1 MDLKTNKR
9 NIIGIL
15 IITLIFGAFFLISF
29 FRMNDGNDKKEE
41 IVNKDYVELFK
52 EKLDIEFNSENDFI
66 NFSSVGKE
74 LIVEPTKYKYYFKPC
89 FDFVIEEDGIKIT
102 NSLAKEFYD
111 LGFEIG
117 MKITAIND
125 ESIKGKDYFQ
135 IFELIYAKNY
145 EEKKIFTIN
154 GQTTIEYTYAAYN
167 NRYDYDAE
175 KNVLSIYDLDV
186 ANQEV
191 IYDFYSKNN
200 EMVLDLSKATLN
212 TFDGIRNF
220 VSLFSMGKEPIFKTP
235 EGIKGHLGRKINQL
249 TIVLGKNIDDG
260 VHFALTTINKI
271 NSNIK
276 IVENINDSNNITLST
291 TIFNGLNVINSSSY
305 TIYIKNFL
313 METKSSSSGD
323 ILI

>member
-1 MDLKTNKR
+1 
-9 NIIGIL
+9 
-15 IITLIFGAFFLISF
+15 
-29 FRMNDGNDKKEE
+29 
-41 IVNKDYVELFK
+41 
-52 EKLDIEFNSENDFI
+52 
-66 NFSSVGKE
+66 
-74 LIVEPTKYKYYFKPC
+74 
-89 FDFVIEEDGIKIT
+89 
-102 NSLAKEFYD
+102 
-111 LGFEIG
+111 

-145 EEKKIFTIN
+145 KEKKIFTIN

-175 KNVLSIYDLDV
+175 KNVLYIYDLDV

-191 IYDFYSKNN
+191 IYDFYLKNN
-200 EMVLDLSKATLN
+200 EMVLDLSKATVN
-212 TFDGIRNF
+212 TFDGVRNF
-220 VSLFSMGKEPIFKTP
+220 VSLFSIGKEPIFKTP

-249 TIVLGKNIDDG
+249 TIVLGENIDDG
-260 VHFALTTINKI
+260 IHFALTTISKI

-291 TIFNGLNVINSSSY
+291 TIFHGLNVINSSSY